1 MISRSLPRPLL
12 RVLPHPVL
20 SVLLLL
26 VWLLLVDSFAIGHWL
41 LGAFLGVCIPLL
53 TNRLLVGRSQE
64 WHPLLL
70 LKLLVLVMWD
80 ILVANV
86 QVARLTLGPIQ
97 RLRPAFVEV
106 PIELEND
113 LAISVLVSIVSLT
126 PGSVSS
132 DLSGADRRDQ
142 ATLRS
147 AAEGDLPMLAYVIPL
162 CLALLGLALLLTL
175 ARLVKGPCLP
185 DRALALDTLYVNAI
199 ALLVLYGIW
208 RDSDL
213 FFEAALLIAV
223 LGFVGTVAVAKYML
237 RGDIIE

>member
-70 LKLLVLVMWD
+70 LKLLVLVMVGHPRRQHPGRPPD
-80 ILVANV
+80 PRTDRALASGLRRGADRAGERPRH
-86 QVARLTLGPIQ
+86 QRAGEHRL
-97 RLRPAFVEV
+97 A
-106 PIELEND
+106 D
-113 LAISVLVSIVSLT
+113 

-132 DLSGADRRDQ
+132 DLSDDRK
-142 ATLRS
+142 T
-147 AAEGDLPMLAYVIPL
+147 
-162 CLALLGLALLLTL
+162 
-175 ARLVKGPCLP
+175 
-185 DRALALDTLYVNAI
+185 
-199 ALLVLYGIW
+199 LLVHGL
-208 RDSDL
+208 DVPDK
-213 FFEAALLIAV
+213 AALIAEIKQRYEAP
-223 LGFVGTVAVAKYML
+223 LKEIFPCSLT
-237 RGDIIE
+237 

>member
-1 MISRSLPRPLL
+1 MFACILLLSAGLLLVFAAKPLL
-12 RVLPHPVL
+12 AYVQPPRRSCTTSTCIARSSPAEVPHDQPFVAASASSRTASSVL

-80 ILVANV
+80 ILVANI
-86 QVARLTLGPIQ
+86 QVARLTLGPIE

-132 DLSGADRRDQ
+132 DLSDDRK
-142 ATLRS
+142 T
-147 AAEGDLPMLAYVIPL
+147 
-162 CLALLGLALLLTL
+162 
-175 ARLVKGPCLP
+175 
-185 DRALALDTLYVNAI
+185 
-199 ALLVLYGIW
+199 LLVHGL
-208 RDSDL
+208 DVPDK
-213 FFEAALLIAV
+213 AALIAEIKQRYEAP
-223 LGFVGTVAVAKYML
+223 LKEIFPCSLT
-237 RGDIIE
+237 

>member
-20 SVLLLL
+20 SVPLLL

-80 ILVANV
+80 ILVANI
-86 QVARLTLGPIQ
+86 QVARLTLGPIE

-132 DLSGADRRDQ
+132 DLSDDRK
-142 ATLRS
+142 T
-147 AAEGDLPMLAYVIPL
+147 
-162 CLALLGLALLLTL
+162 
-175 ARLVKGPCLP
+175 
-185 DRALALDTLYVNAI
+185 
-199 ALLVLYGIW
+199 LLVHGL
-208 RDSDL
+208 DVPDK
-213 FFEAALLIAV
+213 AALIAEIKQRYEAP
-223 LGFVGTVAVAKYML
+223 LKEIFPCSLT
-237 RGDIIE
+237 

>member
-86 QVARLTLGPIQ
+86 QVARLTSD
-97 RLRPAFVEV
+97 RSSACVRP
-106 PIELEND
+106 
-113 LAISVLVSIVSLT
+113 
-126 PGSVSS
+126 SS
-132 DLSGADRRDQ
+132 RC
-142 ATLRS
+142 RS
-147 AAEGDLPMLAYVIPL
+147 S
-162 CLALLGLALLLTL
+162 
-175 ARLVKGPCLP
+175 
-185 DRALALDTLYVNAI
+185 
-199 ALLVLYGIW
+199 W
-208 RDSDL
+208 RTTSPS
-213 FFEAALLIAV
+213 ACW
-223 LGFVGTVAVAKYML
+223 
-237 RGDIIE
+237 

>member
-80 ILVANV
+80 ILVANI
-86 QVARLTLGPIQ
+86 QVARLTLGPIE

-132 DLSGADRRDQ
+132 DLSDDRKTLLVHGLDVPDKAALIAEIKQLALQAFADLSRGLLVAAGQQHGELLAADPPEQVATAQRGTAALGDTLEDLVADLVADRK
-142 ATLRS
+142 S
-147 AAEGDLPMLAYVIPL
+147 V
-162 CLALLGLALLLTL
+162 
-175 ARLVKGPCLP
+175 V
-185 DRALALDTLYVNAI
+185 
-199 ALLVLYGIW
+199 
-208 RDSDL
+208 
-213 FFEAALLIAV
+213 
-223 LGFVGTVAVAKYML
+223 
-237 RGDIIE
+237 

>member
-80 ILVANV
+80 ILVANI
-86 QVARLTLGPIQ
+86 QVARLTLGPIE

-132 DLSGADRRDQ
+132 DLSDDRKTFAGARPRRAGQGGADRRDQ

-175 ARLVKGPCLP
+175 ARLVRG
-185 DRALALDTLYVNAI
+185 RACRT
-199 ALLVLYGIW
+199 GRW
-208 RDSDL
+208 RWTPS
-213 FFEAALLIAV
+213 
-223 LGFVGTVAVAKYML
+223 T
-237 RGDIIE
+237 